1 MVEVQIVKVDE
12 RPGFFHKPEWYR
24 PLLFGEN
31 MYMNVTYLLPGGP
44 PRADPLPRHTRSYDA
59 DHGVAG
65 R

>member
-1 MVEVQIVKVDE
+1 MVEVQIVKADE

-44 PRADPLPRHTRSYDA
+44 PRADPLPRHTRS
-59 DHGVAG
+59 
-65 R
+65 